1 MAPVMA
7 VLMALVIPALKVAW
21 TVVVGRAAK
30 QCLNETCDREFA
42 TQDQIAAQQAAM
54 RKQLRDVACSKQ
66 QAAKIEEA
74 QRLAARERQRAA
86 DMEDDVEIVAARE
99 RQRAADMEDDV
110 EIVAARERQRAADM
124 EDDVEIVAARER
136 QRAADM
142 EDDVEI
148 VDAERRAVLAAAF
161 LTEPTTEVSGGTPQ
175 VGAGMRDLAQ
185 IGEGALRFMRGPEE
199 VQSRSEIDGISS
211 AGTETTH
218 GLSMATSAVAL
229 SLTSHGKDQSLKRD
243 IDKRRQQKVVK
254 HGTVVEQP
262 NGRLKFRHEDT
273 TVITDYSAKKVVTT
287 WDDAT
292 DDADDATDDASRDA
306 YASSGW
312 EQLGQRRRNAVP
324 AKIAE
329 DR

>member
-74 QRLAARERQRAA
+74 QRL
-86 DMEDDVEIVAARE
+86 
-99 RQRAADMEDDV
+99 
-110 EIVAARERQRAADM
+110 AARERQRAADM